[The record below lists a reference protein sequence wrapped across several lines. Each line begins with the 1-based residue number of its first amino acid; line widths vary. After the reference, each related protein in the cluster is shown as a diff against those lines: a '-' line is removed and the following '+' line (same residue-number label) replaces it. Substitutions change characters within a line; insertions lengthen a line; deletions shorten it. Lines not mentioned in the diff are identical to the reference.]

1 MIASMNQTHG
11 VLASG
16 VLNNISQSSCMSSEL
31 LITTFGSL
39 DLVRKLHH
47 KRLVPRFSQDHKYN
61 SVACSI
67 EGIGSSQ
74 GSCHYSLLG
83 AADSQQICNLVVV
96 MIPHLS
102 SLAKMLWTLFLQVGE
117 YLLPDCDSYSYL
129 TAIKAET
136 RFQFK
141 ALVGCLKFL

>member
-1 MIASMNQTHG
+1 MIATMNQTRG

-16 VLNNISQSSCMSSEL
+16 VLNNISQSSCTSSEL
-31 LITTFGSL
+31 LITTLGSI

-47 KRLVPRFSQDHKYN
+47 KRLVPRFSHDHKYS

-83 AADSQQICNLVVV
+83 AADSKQICNLVVV

-102 SLAKMLWTLFLQVGE
+102 SLAKCCGH
-117 YLLPDCDSYSYL
+117 CSYRWGSTYFQIVIPIHIWQQL
-129 TAIKAET
+129 RQR

-141 ALVGCLKFL
+141 ALVGRLKFL

>member
-1 MIASMNQTHG
+1 MIATMNQTHG

-16 VLNNISQSSCMSSEL
+16 VLNNIPQSSCTSSEL
-31 LITTFGSL
+31 LITTLGSL
-39 DLVRKLHH
+39 DLMWKFHL

-74 GSCHYSLLG
+74 GSCHYSLLS

-102 SLAKMLWTLFLQVGE
+102 SPAKMLWTPFLQVGE
-117 YLLPDCDSYSYL
+117 YLLPDCDSYSFL
-129 TAIKAET
+129 TAIKAAT

-141 ALVGCLKFL
+141 ALVGRLKFL